1 MPLITGD
8 IAQARE
14 AYARLEGRLA
24 SAERRA
30 STAEAALGDLLA
42 THQRLLDTT
51 GVLQQR
57 ILDLEGINI
66 ELQRRLDQ
74 VTHFRADVGL
84 VEFVTSVG
92 LAVALGEASMPDR
105 TVSGLSASIRTF
117 LTPEGGVAGLRFP
130 QPELGDLAS
139 GLTTTSFQLAKIPAP
154 ADVPAPRPLYTV
166 VQDKQLIY
174 SATRFAGMVAAGQ
187 LVTSASRLLA
197 DTGAWS
203 FSFLVQ
209 QAGTIGS
216 LEAMLADALPDRPA
230 GAREALAQAAVA
242 LSALTERLMALSR
255 PSAGDLLALSTAMDT
270 TSRAA
275 RAFLP

>member
-1 MPLITGD
+1 MPLITED

-24 SAERRA
+24 SAERRV

-42 THQRLLDTT
+42 AHQTLLDTT
-51 GVLQQR
+51 GVLRQR
-57 ILDLEGINI
+57 ILDLERANI
-66 ELQRRLDQ
+66 ELQQRLDQ
-74 VTHFRADVGL
+74 VTHLRADVGL

-92 LAVALGEASMPDR
+92 LAAALGEASMPDR
-105 TVSGLSASIRTF
+105 AVSSLSASIRTF
-117 LTPEGGVAGLRFP
+117 LTPEGGVFGLRFP
-130 QPELGDLAS
+130 QPEFGDVAA
-139 GLTTTSFQLAKIPAP
+139 GLTTTSFQLAKIPAF
-154 ADVPAPRPLYTV
+154 ADAPAPRPLYTV

-174 SATRFAGMVAAGQ
+174 STPRFADMATASQ
-187 LVTSASRLLA
+187 LVASASRLLA

-209 QAGTIGS
+209 EARTIGS
-216 LEAMLADALPDRPA
+216 LEARLADVLPDQPA
-230 GAREALAQAAVA
+230 GTREALAQAAVA
-242 LSALTERLMALSR
+242 LSALTERLITLSR